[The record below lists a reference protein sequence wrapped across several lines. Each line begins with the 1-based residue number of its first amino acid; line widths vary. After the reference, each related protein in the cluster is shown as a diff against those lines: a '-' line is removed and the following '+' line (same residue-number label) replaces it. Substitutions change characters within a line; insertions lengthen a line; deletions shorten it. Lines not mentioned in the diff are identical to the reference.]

1 MSIIK
6 TKEKGNITFQLW
18 DEIAKA
24 FVVTMPEQ
32 LFPLIEEVY
41 GIHYDKGT
49 SVVFLSTEQPT
60 FPEGTVGSLN
70 SQLMDLSVLINGTD
84 YYHIECQMKNDHQMV
99 IRMISYDMHFAMQH
113 CAEEDNTTG
122 EMILHFPRSVVLYPE
137 KNNAIPN
144 WLRCKI
150 IFQDESEHTYRI
162 PTVRIQDYSLEEI
175 KQKHLLLFIPYVL
188 LRLRPGLNS
197 KGKIDEAQLTKIVDN
212 VIVILEEEK
221 RDRRITDNQERDI
234 LDLFRRASKQL
245 FKNYPKYHEEVMRMT
260 EPKIKTLSMQL
271 AELTAERDSAIAEK
285 DSALAERDAEI
296 EALTKIKDTLIEKD
310 AEIETLMK
318 IKDTL
323 VEKDAEIAELKKRLA
338 AFTS

>member
-1 MSIIK
+1 
-6 TKEKGNITFQLW
+6 
-18 DEIAKA
+18 
-24 FVVTMPEQ
+24 
-32 LFPLIEEVY
+32 
-41 GIHYDKGT
+41 
-49 SVVFLSTEQPT
+49 
-60 FPEGTVGSLN
+60 
-70 SQLMDLSVLINGTD
+70 
-84 YYHIECQMKNDHQMV
+84 
-99 IRMISYDMHFAMQH
+99 MHFAMQH

-137 KNNAIPN
+137 KNSAIPD

-188 LRLRPGLNS
+188 LRLRPELNS

-245 FKNYPKYHEEVMRMT
+245 FKNCPKYHEEVMRMT

-271 AELTAERDSAIAEK
+271 AEKDAALAQKDEEIAELVK
-285 DSALAERDAEI
+285 TKDAEI
-296 EALTKIKDTLIEKD
+296 EELTKIKDTLIEKD
-310 AEIETLMK
+310 AEIEELTK

-323 VEKDAEIAELKKRLA
+323 IEKDAEISELKKKLA